1 MSPQLASKR
10 MKRRMHVQMPKIV
23 DRPLLCTLSINMRAR
38 CALVAIASSTPR
50 LRQWN
55 RKTTKYTAHRCA
67 QARCHAEPDELAL
80 DVPDAFAPCWI
91 EPPAH
96 SVVELEHIAR

>member
-1 MSPQLASKR
+1 MRGVLWLQL
-10 MKRRMHVQMPKIV
+10 
-23 DRPLLCTLSINMRAR
+23 PLLLPDS
-38 CALVAIASSTPR
+38 V
-50 LRQWN
+50 RQWN